1 MNDIQMRAHTPD
13 SAHGAVE
20 AMCWRGQRY
29 DEGQLAYCR
38 GRRRA
43 GCGERVAAGLRERAQ
58 CSAAA
63 AAACGKVRVFRQ
75 RVAAPTGLLRER
87 IQKAYGAFEA
97 ELKAEW
103 LQTDRSNFIYS
114 RYH

>member
-1 MNDIQMRAHTPD
+1 MTFRCGRTLQTAHTGQWRQCARAARDTTKGSWRVVEGGVEP
-13 SAHGAVE
+13 AAVSG
-20 AMCWRGQRY
+20 WR
-29 DEGQLAYCR
+29 R
-38 GRRRA
+38 GYVSGR
-43 GCGERVAAGLRERAQ
+43 
-58 CSAAA
+58 SAAA